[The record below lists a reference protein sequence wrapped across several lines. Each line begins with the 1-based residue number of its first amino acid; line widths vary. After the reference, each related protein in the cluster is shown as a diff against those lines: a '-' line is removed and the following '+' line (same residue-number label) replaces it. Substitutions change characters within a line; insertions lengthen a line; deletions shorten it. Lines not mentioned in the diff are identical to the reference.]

1 VQYAH
6 VIAWQKQHK
15 QHKQQK
21 SPATEIPET
30 QQGGPTH
37 HIPKE
42 PSATT
47 GERQLLR
54 PLDVIL
60 EKNPKRARESDGE
73 YEEPNT
79 TTTGGGSPDVGG
91 RGAAS
96 LTTAIEEEKKVQ
108 AAAALWAIVQTTH
121 GLQTRAGAADEVH
134 RPKSPT
140 TPLRQAIYGDLVRR
154 DTIAQ

>member
-1 VQYAH
+1 MQYAH

-79 TTTGGGSPDVGG
+79 TTTPQGDSPDVGG
-91 RGAAS
+91 GGAAS
-96 LTTAIEEEKKVQ
+96 LTTAIEEEKM
-108 AAAALWAIVQTTH
+108 
-121 GLQTRAGAADEVH
+121 
-134 RPKSPT
+134 
-140 TPLRQAIYGDLVRR
+140 
-154 DTIAQ
+154 